1 MRLLKRIKYPL
12 ISIVLL
18 TTIILL
24 VYTKRL
30 LNKSKYEEVV
40 IPNNLE
46 EVNIVEE
53 KAEKEENCTVD
64 IKGAVKNP
72 GVYYITCKSNI
83 SDVINAAGGL
93 NKDADT
99 SITNLAKRINDEMV
113 IIIYTKEEIK
123 NSNIVD
129 TVVKVVEKECICP
142 NIQNDGCINNEITSN
157 IGNNDN
163 TTLININTATKEI
176 LQTLPG
182 IGESKAKAIIQYR
195 EEHGN
200 FSNIEELKNVEG
212 IGDKLYED
220 IKIYITT

>member
-53 KAEKEENCTVD
+53 KAEKEENCTID
-64 IKGAVKNP
+64 IKGAIKNP
-72 GVYYITCKSNI
+72 GVYTTSCNSTVYDIIKLS
-83 SDVINAAGGL
+83 GGL
-93 NKDADT
+93 NDDADT
-99 SITNLAKRINDEMV
+99 SITNLAKKVTNEMV